1 MMPKDNSILNPS
13 FSILEERPWGGYV
26 VLIDSENYKV
36 KKLILNPKK
45 RFSLQ
50 YHHKRSENWIVV
62 KGKVE
67 ITLGDKK
74 NIYSYGDI
82 VTVPVKTKHRIEN
95 IGDETAEIIEI
106 QTGTYFGED
115 DIVRIEDDFGRIN
128 K

>member
-1 MMPKDNSILNPS
+1 MPKDNSILNPS